1 MEKTNITKCITKD
14 VENMLIEEII
24 RELKKNSFTYKNF
37 EDVILEVKEFLK
49 IMQLSKL
56 FPTITI
62 LFT

>member
-37 EDVILEVKEFLK
+37 EDAILKVKEF
-49 IMQLSKL
+49 
-56 FPTITI
+56 
-62 LFT
+62 

>member
-37 EDVILEVKEFLK
+37 EDVILKVKEF
-49 IMQLSKL
+49 
-56 FPTITI
+56 
-62 LFT
+62 